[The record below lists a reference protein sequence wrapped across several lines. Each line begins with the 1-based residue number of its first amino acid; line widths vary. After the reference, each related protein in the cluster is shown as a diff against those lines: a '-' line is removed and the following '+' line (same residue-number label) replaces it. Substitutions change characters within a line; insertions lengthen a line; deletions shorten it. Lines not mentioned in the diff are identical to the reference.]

1 MADAGTAAGGERKIM
16 TDTLIPRMVQVL
28 RIYGRCV
35 CQFERNAAGVPV
47 WYPSEGG
54 GIERRL
60 VRECSVCLLLRE
72 FDAR

>member
-1 MADAGTAAGGERKIM
+1 M
-16 TDTLIPRMVQVL
+16 TDDLLPRLAQAL
-28 RIYGRCV
+28 RIYGQCT
-35 CQFERNAAGVPV
+35 CQFARNVAGIPE
-47 WYPSEGG
+47 WYPSESG